1 MSQKNQNVTYSFS
14 NSPSAIFTC
23 TPNEGVTLYFED
35 GICVDIDIEPGV
47 STVNLTGVIDV
58 RRNRLCRII
67 KLRGVDKSFPDVK
80 KLIIGE
86 DIYSISISN
95 YMFPNVREIESES
108 PSLKTDAI

>member
-35 GICVDIDIEPGV
+35 GICVDIDVEPGV
-47 STVNLTGVIDV
+47 SEVNLTGVVNV
-58 RRNRLCRII
+58 RQNRLCRTI
-67 KLRGVDKSFPDVK
+67 KLRGIDKSFPDVK

-95 YMFPNVREIESES
+95 YMLYVSECQG
-108 PSLKTDAI
+108 D